1 MDIMLGTLS
10 HYGNAYTDGSPG
22 RFFAVNEIKLM
33 LAFLLLRYD
42 VKTVVDG
49 VRPADMKFQITI
61 IPDRKAKIL
70 FRKRVM

>member
-1 MDIMLGTLS
+1 M
-10 HYGNAYTDGSPG
+10 
-22 RFFAVNEIKLM
+22 NEIKLM